1 MGRTWR
7 KRGAT
12 RILPERR
19 RAVLHYTRV
28 RTAVIV
34 ATYDQPRWLD
44 LSLRAWARQV
54 LRPSFVLVADDGSG
68 PETAEVVRRW
78 GAQHVRRE
86 RDGSRFGKCAAVNG
100 AIRRA
105 RDVGAEFALF
115 TDGDCLPAA
124 GLLARHARVAS
135 RGRFAAGGV
144 VRLSR
149 EGSLALTAEAVERAG
164 GGDKRRYA
172 LPKAIG
178 RLIEL
183 TAPRKTPW
191 KGGNSSAF
199 LEDVLR
205 VNGYD
210 ERFGWGS
217 EDKELGERLANAGI
231 RGYSIRYTAPV
242 FHLWHDRP
250 YVDSSVIS
258 RNRFLLSETRRTH
271 STWTPSGIHQD

>member
-1 MGRTWR
+1 M
-7 KRGAT
+7 
-12 RILPERR
+12 LQ
-19 RAVLHYTRV
+19 YTRV

-44 LSLRAWARQV
+44 LSLRAWARQE
-54 LRPSFVLVADDGSG
+54 LRPSFVVVADDGSG

-78 GAQHVRRE
+78 AAHHVRRE
-86 RDGSRFGKCAAVNG
+86 REGARFGKCAAVNG

-105 RDVGAEFALF
+105 RELGAEFALF

-124 GLLARHARVAS
+124 GLLARHARVAM

-149 EGSLALTAEAVERAG
+149 EGSLALTAEAVDAGAFERAR

-172 LPKAIG
+172 LPRRIG

-183 TAPRKTPW
+183 AAPRRTPW

-199 LEDVLR
+199 LDDVLR

-217 EDKELGERLANAGI
+217 EDKELGERLSNAGV

-242 FHLWHDRP
+242 FHLWHERP
-250 YVDSSVIS
+250 YVDSSVIAS
-258 RNRFLLSETRRTH
+258 NRALLAETRRTH
-271 STWTPSGIHQD
+271 SAWTPSGITKTD